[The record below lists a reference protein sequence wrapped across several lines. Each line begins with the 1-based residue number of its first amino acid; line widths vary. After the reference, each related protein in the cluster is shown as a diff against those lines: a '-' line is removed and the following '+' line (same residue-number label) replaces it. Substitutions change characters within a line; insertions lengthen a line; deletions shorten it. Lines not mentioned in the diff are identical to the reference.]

1 MPVGLEVK
9 DYDSEEDVSSTE
21 DDSLNLPVND
31 ASNKKLKKKKTEKK
45 KGILKESKF
54 IKDKAKAK
62 IKNMES
68 KVKDIDSVD
77 YLNENTENSKVTFG
91 EDEVREFF
99 TDEELADQLK
109 ELEKLKGIQRKLWKV
124 NRSHVGYIPTEMTV
138 RGINYGIGIGM
149 NGMFSRVSQAT
160 NNSRTTELNTT
171 SRVNTRI
178 PLLGGSK
185 IVNKGYNNLGRM
197 W

>member
-1 MPVGLEVK
+1 MPVGLEVN
-9 DYDSEEDVSSTE
+9 DYDSEADVSSTE
-21 DDSLNLPVND
+21 DDSLNLPVNNV
-31 ASNKKLKKKKTEKK
+31 SNKKIKKKKTEK

-54 IKDKAKAK
+54 IKDKAKEK

-77 YLNENTENSKVTFG
+77 YITNDNKVTFG

-109 ELEKLKGIQRKLWKV
+109 ELEKLKGVQRKLWKV
-124 NRSHVGYIPTEMTV
+124 NSKDDTVFNGAPTEQDQRGRVYGFGMNKMFSHV
-138 RGINYGIGIGM
+138 
-149 NGMFSRVSQAT
+149 SQSN
-160 NNSRTTELNTT
+160 NNSRTTNLNTT

-178 PLLGGSK
+178 PIMGANSILDR
-185 IVNKGYNNLGRM
+185 GYSNIGRM

>member
-21 DDSLNLPVND
+21 DDSLNLPVNNT
-31 ASNKKLKKKKTEKK
+31 SNKKIKKKKTEK

-77 YLNENTENSKVTFG
+77 YLNENNENNKVTFG

-124 NRSHVGYIPTEMTV
+124 NKSHVGYIPTETSI
-138 RGINYGIGIGM
+138 RGMNYGIGM
-149 NGMFSRVSQAT
+149 NGMFSRVSQVT

-178 PLLGGSK
+178 PIMGGSR
-185 IVNKGYNNLGRM
+185 IINRSYNNIGRM

>member
-1 MPVGLEVK
+1 MPVGLEVN
-9 DYDSEEDVSSTE
+9 DYDSEADVSSTE
-21 DDSLNLPVND
+21 DDSLNLPVNNV
-31 ASNKKLKKKKTEKK
+31 SNKKIKKKKTEK

-54 IKDKAKAK
+54 IKDKAKEK

-77 YLNENTENSKVTFG
+77 YITNDNKVTFG

-109 ELEKLKGIQRKLWKV
+109 ELEKLKGVQRKLWKV
-124 NRSHVGYIPTEMTV
+124 NSKDDTVFNGAPTEQDQRGRVYGFGMNKMFSHV
-138 RGINYGIGIGM
+138 
-149 NGMFSRVSQAT
+149 SQSN
-160 NNSRTTELNTT
+160 NNSRTTNLNTT
-171 SRVNTRI
+171 SRVNTHI
-178 PLLGGSK
+178 PIMGANSILDR
-185 IVNKGYNNLGRM
+185 GYSNIGRM

>member
-1 MPVGLEVK
+1 MPVGLEVN
-9 DYDSEEDVSSTE
+9 DYDSEADVSSTE
-21 DDSLNLPVND
+21 DDSLNLPVNNV
-31 ASNKKLKKKKTEKK
+31 SNKKIKKKKTEK

-54 IKDKAKAK
+54 IKDKAKEK

-77 YLNENTENSKVTFG
+77 YITNDNKVTFG

-109 ELEKLKGIQRKLWKV
+109 ELEKLKGVQRKLWKV
-124 NRSHVGYIPTEMTV
+124 NTKDDTVFNGPPTEQDQRGRVYGFGMNKMFSHV
-138 RGINYGIGIGM
+138 
-149 NGMFSRVSQAT
+149 SQSN
-160 NNSRTTELNTT
+160 NNSRTTNLNTT
-171 SRVNTRI
+171 SRVNTHI
-178 PLLGGSK
+178 PIMGANSILDR
-185 IVNKGYNNLGRM
+185 GYSNIGRM

>member
-1 MPVGLEVK
+1 MPVGLEVN
-9 DYDSEEDVSSTE
+9 DYDSEADVSSTE
-21 DDSLNLPVND
+21 DDSLNLPVNNV
-31 ASNKKLKKKKTEKK
+31 SNKKIKKKKTEK

-54 IKDKAKAK
+54 IKDKAKEK

-77 YLNENTENSKVTFG
+77 YITNDNKVTFG

-109 ELEKLKGIQRKLWKV
+109 ELEKLKGVQRKLWKV
-124 NRSHVGYIPTEMTV
+124 NTKDDTVFNGPPTEQYQRGRVYGFGMNKMFSHV
-138 RGINYGIGIGM
+138 
-149 NGMFSRVSQAT
+149 SQSN
-160 NNSRTTELNTT
+160 NNSRTTNLNTT
-171 SRVNTRI
+171 SRVNTHI
-178 PLLGGSK
+178 PIMGANSILDR
-185 IVNKGYNNLGRM
+185 GYSNIGRM